1 MKISTCLS
9 TSPARF
15 DAVPFTGDFEHNA
28 ARIADLGFDGIEL
41 AVRDP
46 GIIDQ
51 EQILAA
57 VAAAGMEI
65 PAIGTGQAWGEE
77 RLSFTSGN
85 AGTREKA
92 VERIVSHMPFAR
104 KAGAVII
111 IGLVRGV
118 PDKDT
123 PQSSIEGWM
132 LDAFRFCCGKA
143 RDAGVRLA
151 FEPINRYETSLL
163 NGVREGLAFIEKVG
177 FDNLGM
183 LLDTFHMNIEEPSIE
198 ESITLTGS
206 RIFHFHYADS
216 NRWYPGAGHLNFP
229 SILEALYRTG
239 YNGYVSGEHRP
250 DPDPLTAAR
259 EGLRYLRNLEKQL
272 GL

>member
-132 LDAFRFCCGKA
+132 LDAFRFGAPPHGGIALGLDRIAMLLTGAKSL
-143 RDAGVRLA
+143 RDVIAFPKNQRAVSLMDNSPDVIDNSQLEELHIRLA
-151 FEPINRYETSLL
+151 P
-163 NGVREGLAFIEKVG
+163 GVGK
-177 FDNLGM
+177 
-183 LLDTFHMNIEEPSIE
+183 S
-198 ESITLTGS
+198 
-206 RIFHFHYADS
+206 
-216 NRWYPGAGHLNFP
+216 
-229 SILEALYRTG
+229 
-239 YNGYVSGEHRP
+239 
-250 DPDPLTAAR
+250 
-259 EGLRYLRNLEKQL
+259 
-272 GL
+272 